1 MIKLKRVLVATDFGA
16 AADSALQYGRTLTR
30 TFGGELHVLH
40 VIDNLSVYGV
50 VLREEQQD
58 LECMARSRTEA
69 LMGEEDRRELNART
83 TTATSNAPARII
95 VEYARTHAIDLIVM
109 GTHGHGP
116 IGHFFTG
123 NVAERVVR
131 AAPCPVL
138 TVHNPERE
146 FVHPDAR
153 VTAARP

>member
-50 VLREEQQD
+50 ILREEQQD

-69 LMGEEDRRELNART
+69 LIDEEDRRELHART
-83 TTATSNAPARII
+83 TTTTSNNPASII
-95 VEYARTHAIDLIVM
+95 VEYARAHAIDLIVM

-116 IGHFFTG
+116 IGHLFIG
-123 NVAERVVR
+123 NVAEHVVR
-131 AAPCPVL
+131 TAPCPVL

-146 FVHPDAR
+146 FVEPGAL